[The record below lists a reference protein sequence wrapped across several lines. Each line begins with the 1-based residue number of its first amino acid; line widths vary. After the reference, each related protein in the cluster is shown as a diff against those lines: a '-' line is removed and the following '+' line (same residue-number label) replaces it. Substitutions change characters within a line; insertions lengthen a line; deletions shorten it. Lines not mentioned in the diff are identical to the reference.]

1 MNRVL
6 IGVHGKPRSGK
17 DTLATHLVEKYK
29 LLRYG
34 PSMPV
39 KVATAAMFDIP
50 IEYLYDDKMKDAFDA
65 FWQMS
70 YREMAQ
76 KVGKESIRDIFV
88 EDFWMRH
95 TEKMW
100 IEVQKGLPIIDIL
113 AEAHNTYN
121 GMILADIRY
130 ANEVTWV
137 KDRGGIVI
145 FVTREN
151 RGYVA
156 NEQHAAEKG
165 LDLALADIIV
175 PNNGTIEQLYS
186 YTDLIVAPLIGA

>member
-17 DTLATHLVEKYK
+17 DTLATHLVEKYN

-39 KVATAAMFDIP
+39 KTATAAMFNIP
-50 IEYLYDDKMKDAFDA
+50 VEYLYDDERKDTFDT

-76 KVGKESIRDIFV
+76 KVGKESSRDVFG

-95 TEKMW
+95 VDKVW
-100 IEVQKGLPIIDIL
+100 NRIQQG
-113 AEAHNTYN
+113 TYGVHN
-121 GMILADIRY
+121 GMVLADIRY

-137 KDRGGIVI
+137 RDRGGIAI

-151 RGYVA
+151 RNYVA

-165 LDLALADIIV
+165 LDLALADVVI
-175 PNNGTIEQLYS
+175 PNNDTVEDLYKRI
-186 YTDLIVAPLIGA
+186 DLVVEPLIGV